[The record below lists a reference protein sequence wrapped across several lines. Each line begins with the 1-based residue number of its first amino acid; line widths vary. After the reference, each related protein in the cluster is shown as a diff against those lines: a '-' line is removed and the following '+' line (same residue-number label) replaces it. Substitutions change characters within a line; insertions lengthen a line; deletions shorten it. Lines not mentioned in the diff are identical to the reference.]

1 MNYAEIKHF
10 DIANGEG
17 VRTTLF
23 VSGCR
28 RGCKNCFNEVA
39 WNFAAG
45 KPFARETEDAIIES
59 MRPAYVDGL
68 TILGGEPM
76 EPENQEGLVAFV
88 ERAGKPFARETEDAI
103 IESMRPAYV
112 DGLTILGGEP
122 MEPENQEGLV
132 AFVERVRDEFPRE
145 SGKTIWCFTGDT
157 WDVELVDG
165 GRHHTEFTDRIL
177 RCVDVLVDG
186 PWKIRKDSSPSS
198 SACVMSFRARV
209 ARPYGASRGIPGM
222 WSSWTVAAITLSSPI
237 AS

>member
-45 KPFARETEDAIIES
+45 KPFTAEVADEIIES
-59 MRPAYVDGL
+59 L
-68 TILGGEPM
+68 
-76 EPENQEGLVAFV
+76 
-88 ERAGKPFARETEDAI
+88 
-103 IESMRPAYV
+103 RPAYV

-157 WDVELVDG
+157 WDRELVTG
-165 GRHHTEFTDRIL
+165 GRHHTEVTDRL
-177 RCVDVLVDG
+177 LSCVDVLVDG
-186 PWKIRKDSSPSS
+186 PFVQSLHDITLRFRGSSNQRLIDMPETLE
-198 SACVMSFRARV
+198 A
-209 ARPYGASRGIPGM
+209 
-222 WSSWTVAAITLSSPI
+222 VAAGI
-237 AS
+237 APADAVRLWGDERVYATHAMD